1 MIRIYHAYRNNF
13 EKNLYIFEKHKNIK
27 ISISKDLTLVSVMN
41 KDCYDNSYLAK
52 QCKNNSIDLVVPVS
66 TFNVKNEDWKNTMKI
81 SAIVQALKSINTKYV
96 LILDGKDT
104 CILSNLDD
112 DFLKEFEK
120 LDCDI
125 LFNMQKLPMPNINFK
140 DYRHPINAGVCVGTR
155 EALLSFY
162 SECEKVNAKNEYIL
176 KNGMPSE
183 QFIIRKTANDSPLII
198 KTDYEMILFTCYS
211 EFLKKE
217 TDKE

>member
-27 ISISKDLTLVSVMN
+27 ISISKDLTLLSVMN
-41 KDCYDNSYLAK
+41 KDCYDKSYLVT
-52 QCKNNSIDLVVPVS
+52 QCKNNNIDLVVPSS

-81 SAIVQALKSINTKYV
+81 SAIVQALETIDTKYV

-104 CILSNLDD
+104 CILNDLDD
-112 DFLKEFEK
+112 EFLKEFEK
-120 LDCDI
+120 MECDI
-125 LFNMQKLPMPNINFK
+125 LFNMQKLPMPNIKFK
-140 DYRHPINAGVCVGTR
+140 DLEYPINAGVCVGKR

-162 SECEKVNAKNEYIL
+162 GECEKVNAKNEYIL

-198 KTDYEMILFTCYS
+198 KTDYKMVLLTCYS
-211 EFLKKE
+211 EFLK
-217 TDKE
+217 

>member
-27 ISISKDLTLVSVMN
+27 ISISKDLTLLSVMN
-41 KDCYDNSYLAK
+41 KDCYDKSYLVT
-52 QCKNNSIDLVVPVS
+52 QCKNNNIDLVVPVS

-81 SAIVQALKSINTKYV
+81 SAIVQALETIDTKYV

-104 CILSNLDD
+104 CILNDLDD
-112 DFLKEFEK
+112 EFLKEFEK
-120 LDCDI
+120 MECDI
-125 LFNMQKLPMPNINFK
+125 LFNMQKLPMPNIKFK
-140 DYRHPINAGVCVGTR
+140 DWKYPINAGVCVGKR

-162 SECEKVNAKNEYIL
+162 DECEKVNAKNEYIL

-198 KTDYEMILFTCYS
+198 KTDYKMVLLTCYS
-211 EFLKKE
+211 EFLK
-217 TDKE
+217 